1 MSTAIKAKAI
11 TRWAAVGLMAAAVLT
26 ATGGGFAQSY
36 SGLYQWAIEHGLT
49 GWKAASFP
57 LLVDLFIIVG
67 ELGLFLLAL
76 DAYAIR
82 KTLLSWL
89 DFMLP
94 LFIALAGWTAS
105 LVFNVGH
112 VLNKDFSYQATAAV
126 PPIVSMLGL
135 FVLLRTLHRYV
146 VVDLQHAED
155 DSMKELEGA
164 AEPRQI
170 TASAVRVAQLE
181 APAEQLSDPLVDAA
195 AQAPEAEPAAA
206 AAATA
211 DKSQSPKHAKAE
223 SPLQAAAESP
233 AEQTFVDLLEPVA
246 DLKAQPDPGTMRTIV
261 TEALNK
267 HNGDVTKTCADLAAD
282 GYAIDETEV
291 LKIRENHWFPYFAY
305 RLVAKHGPDGKLV
318 AQELTDLGVE
328 FDRVALRDL
337 VRNWRA

>member
-1 MSTAIKAKAI
+1 MSAAVRTKTV

-36 SGLYQWAIEHGLT
+36 SGLHEWALEHGLS

-82 KTLLSWL
+82 KSLLSWM

-112 VLNKDFSYQATAAV
+112 VLNKEFSYQATAAV

-146 VVDLQHAED
+146 VQAPQQEAE
-155 DSMKELEGA
+155 MALEA
-164 AEPRQI
+164 SPEPRQI
-170 TASAVRVAQLE
+170 TASAVRVAELE
-181 APAEQLSDPLVDAA
+181 APAEKLADPIVDAA
-195 AQAPEAEPAAA
+195 KAAEKAAERIPEEVPAAA
-206 AAATA
+206 PET
-211 DKSQSPKHAKAE
+211 
-223 SPLQAAAESP
+223 P
-233 AEQTFVDLLEPVA
+233 AEQTFVDLLPTVEEGQS
-246 DLKAQPDPGTMRTIV
+246 DLKPQPDPTSMRTIV
-261 TEALNK
+261 TDALNR
-267 HNGDVTKTCADLAAD
+267 HNGNVAKACEDLATE
-282 GYAIDETEV
+282 GYAIDRSEV
-291 LKIRENHWFPYFAY
+291 AKIRENHWFPYFAY

-328 FDRVALRDL
+328 FDKVALRDL

>member
-155 DSMKELEGA
+155 DSIKELEGA

-181 APAEQLSDPLVDAA
+181 APAEQLADPLVNAA
-195 AQAPEAEPAAA
+195 TTAQAPEAETVAAA
-206 AAATA
+206 AAPGT
-211 DKSQSPKHAKAE
+211 SPKHAKAE
-223 SPLQAAAESP
+223 SPDSSSAESP

>member
-1 MSTAIKAKAI
+1 MSAAVRAKTV
-11 TRWAAVGLMAAAVLT
+11 TRWAAVGLMAAAVLI

-36 SGLYQWAIEHGLT
+36 SGLYEWALEHGLS

-82 KTLLSWL
+82 KSLLSWM

-94 LFIALAGWTAS
+94 MFIALAGWTAS

-112 VLNKDFSYQATAAV
+112 VLNRDFSYQATAAV

-146 VVDLQHAED
+146 VQMPGQEEERA
-155 DSMKELEGA
+155 LEAA
-164 AEPRQI
+164 AELRQI
-170 TASAVRVAQLE
+170 TASAVRVAELE
-181 APAEQLSDPLVDAA
+181 APVDQPADPLVEAA
-195 AQAPEAEPAAA
+195 KAAEKAEKQAAERLPEEVPATAPE
-206 AAATA
+206 T
-211 DKSQSPKHAKAE
+211 
-223 SPLQAAAESP
+223 P
-233 AEQTFVDLLEPVA
+233 AEQTFVDLLPTVDEDKAPASAA
-246 DLKAQPDPGTMRTIV
+246 DLKPQPDPTSMRTIV
-261 TEALNK
+261 TDALNR
-267 HNGDVTKTCADLAAD
+267 HTGDIVKACEDLAAE
-282 GYAIDETEV
+282 GYAIDKSEV
-291 LKIRENHWFPYFAY
+291 AKIRENHWFPYYAY
-305 RLVAKHGPDGKLV
+305 RLVAKHGPDGKLI

-328 FDRVALRDL
+328 FDKVVLRDL

>member
-1 MSTAIKAKAI
+1 
-11 TRWAAVGLMAAAVLT
+11 MAAAVLI

-36 SGLYQWAIEHGLT
+36 SGLYEWALEHGLS

-82 KTLLSWL
+82 KSLLSWM

-112 VLNKDFSYQATAAV
+112 VLNREFSYQATAAV

-146 VVDLQHAED
+146 VQMPDQQQQEERA
-155 DSMKELEGA
+155 LESSP
-164 AEPRQI
+164 EPRQI
-170 TASAVRVAQLE
+170 TASAVRVAELE
-181 APAEQLSDPLVDAA
+181 APAEQLADPIM
-195 AQAPEAEPAAA
+195 EA
-206 AAATA
+206 
-211 DKSQSPKHAKAE
+211 AKAAE
-223 SPLQAAAESP
+223 KAEKQAAEQPVAERVAEKVAEKVPGPPETP
-233 AEQTFVDLLEPVA
+233 AEQTFVDLLPTEEEDKDEVA
-246 DLKAQPDPGTMRTIV
+246 GVFKIKPQPDPTSMRTIV
-261 TEALNK
+261 TEALNR
-267 HNGDVTKTCADLAAD
+267 HTGDVVKACEDLAAE
-282 GYAIDETEV
+282 GYAIDKSEV
-291 LKIRENHWFPYFAY
+291 AKIRENHWFPYFAY

-318 AQELTDLGVE
+318 AQELTELGVE
-328 FDRVALRDL
+328 FDKVALRDL

>member
-1 MSTAIKAKAI
+1 MSAVFKAKTV
-11 TRWAAVGLMAAAVLT
+11 TRWAAVGLMAAAVLI

-36 SGLYQWAIEHGLT
+36 SGLHDWALEHGLT

-82 KTLLSWL
+82 KSLLSWV

-105 LVFNVGH
+105 LVFNIGH
-112 VLNKDFSYQATAAV
+112 VLNKEFSYQATAAV

-146 VVDLQHAED
+146 VQMPEMEAEHE
-155 DSMKELEGA
+155 KALA
-164 AEPRQI
+164 ASLEPRQI
-170 TASAVRVAQLE
+170 TASAVRVAELE
-181 APAEQLSDPLVDAA
+181 APAGQIADPIVDAA
-195 AQAPEAEPAAA
+195 KAAEKTAERIPEAVPAAA
-206 AAATA
+206 PET
-211 DKSQSPKHAKAE
+211 
-223 SPLQAAAESP
+223 P
-233 AEQTFVDLLEPVA
+233 AEQTFVDLLPAVEEEKSS
-246 DLKAQPDPGTMRTIV
+246 DLKPQPDPTSMRTIV
-261 TEALNK
+261 TEALNR
-267 HNGDVTKTCADLAAD
+267 HTGDIAKACEDLAAE
-282 GYAIDETEV
+282 GYAIDRSEV
-291 LKIRENHWFPYFAY
+291 AKIRENHWFPYFAY

-328 FDRVALRDL
+328 FDKVALRDL

>member
-1 MSTAIKAKAI
+1 MNAASRAKII
-11 TRWAAVGLMAAAVLT
+11 TRWIAVGLMATAVLT

-36 SGLYQWAIEHGLT
+36 SGLHSWAIEHGLD

-82 KTLLSWL
+82 KSLLSWM

-112 VLNKDFSYQATAAV
+112 VLQKDFSYQATAAV

-146 VVDLQHAED
+146 VNNVKPED
-155 DSMKELEGA
+155 EEGAVALSAA

-170 TASAVRVAQLE
+170 TAVRVAELA
-181 APAEQLSDPLVDAA
+181 APAEQLADPVATAA
-195 AQAPEAEPAAA
+195 TGEKVAKAAPE
-206 AAATA
+206 T
-211 DKSQSPKHAKAE
+211 
-223 SPLQAAAESP
+223 P
-233 AEQTFVDLLEPVA
+233 AEQTFVDLLPAVEVDG
-246 DLKAQPDPGTMRTIV
+246 DLKPQPDPESMRGIV
-261 TEALNK
+261 IDALGR
-267 HNGDVTKTCADLAAD
+267 HNGDVAATCAELATN
-282 GYAIDETEV
+282 GYAIDEHEV
-291 LKIRENHWFPYFAY
+291 GKIRENHWFPYFAY
-305 RLVAKHGPDGKLV
+305 RLLAKHGPDGKLV
-318 AQELTDLGVE
+318 AQELTTLGVE
-328 FDRVALRDL
+328 FDKVALRDL
-337 VRNWRA
+337 VRSWRA

>member
-1 MSTAIKAKAI
+1 MSAVFKAKTV
-11 TRWAAVGLMAAAVLT
+11 TRWAAVGLMAAAVLI

-36 SGLYQWAIEHGLT
+36 SGLHEWALEHGLS

-82 KTLLSWL
+82 KSLLSWM

-112 VLNKDFSYQATAAV
+112 VLNKEFSYQATAAV

-146 VVDLQHAED
+146 VQMPGLQEEEKALEASAE
-155 DSMKELEGA
+155 L
-164 AEPRQI
+164 RQI
-170 TASAVRVAQLE
+170 TASAVRVAELE
-181 APAEQLSDPLVDAA
+181 APAGKLADPIVDAA
-195 AQAPEAEPAAA
+195 
-206 AAATA
+206 
-211 DKSQSPKHAKAE
+211 K
-223 SPLQAAAESP
+223 AAERVPEEVPVAAVPETP
-233 AEQTFVDLLEPVA
+233 AEQTFVDLLPAVEEDKGASTP
-246 DLKAQPDPGTMRTIV
+246 DLKPQPDPTSMRTIV
-261 TEALNK
+261 TDALNR
-267 HNGDVTKTCADLAAD
+267 HTGDIAKACEDLASE
-282 GYAIDETEV
+282 GYAIDRSEV
-291 LKIRENHWFPYFAY
+291 AKIRENHWFPYFAY

-328 FDRVALRDL
+328 FDKVALRDL

>member
-1 MSTAIKAKAI
+1 
-11 TRWAAVGLMAAAVLT
+11 MATAVLT

-36 SGLYQWAIEHGLT
+36 SGLHSWAIEHGLD

-82 KTLLSWL
+82 KSLLSWM

-112 VLNKDFSYQATAAV
+112 VLNKEFSYQATAAV

-146 VVDLQHAED
+146 VNNGKGSE
-155 DSMKELEGA
+155 EEA
-164 AEPRQI
+164 AVALAAAAVPQQI
-170 TASAVRVAQLE
+170 TATRMPEIA
-181 APAEQLSDPLVDAA
+181 APAGSVGDPVVGEDAKAA
-195 AQAPEAEPAAA
+195 ARAAAPESA
-206 AAATA
+206 
-211 DKSQSPKHAKAE
+211 
-223 SPLQAAAESP
+223 
-233 AEQTFVDLLEPVA
+233 AEQTFVDLMEPVRSGA
-246 DLKAQPDPGTMRTIV
+246 DSDLKPQPDPESMRGIV
-261 TEALNK
+261 IEALGR
-267 HNGDVTKTCADLAAD
+267 HNGDVAATCAELATD

-291 LKIRENHWFPYFAY
+291 GKIRENHWFPYFAY
-305 RLVAKHGPDGKLV
+305 RLLAKHGPDGKKV
-318 AQELTDLGVE
+318 SQELTDLGVE
-328 FDRVALRDL
+328 YDKVALRDL
-337 VRNWRA
+337 VRSWRA

>member
-1 MSTAIKAKAI
+1 MSAAVRAKTV

-36 SGLYQWAIEHGLT
+36 SGLHEWALEHGLS

-82 KTLLSWL
+82 KSLLSWM

-112 VLNKDFSYQATAAV
+112 VLNKEFSYQATAAV

-146 VVDLQHAED
+146 VQPVGQED
-155 DSMKELEGA
+155 ERALEA
-164 AEPRQI
+164 SPEPRQI
-170 TASAVRVAQLE
+170 TASAVRVAELE
-181 APAEQLSDPLVDAA
+181 APAEQLSDPIMEAA
-195 AQAPEAEPAAA
+195 KAAEKQAAEQPAERVAEKVPAAPPE
-206 AAATA
+206 T
-211 DKSQSPKHAKAE
+211 
-223 SPLQAAAESP
+223 P
-233 AEQTFVDLLEPVA
+233 AEQTFVDLLPTVEEGKDESDPV
-246 DLKAQPDPGTMRTIV
+246 LKLKPQPDPTSMRTIV
-261 TEALNK
+261 TDALNR
-267 HNGDVTKTCADLAAD
+267 HTGDIVKACEDLAAE
-282 GYAIDETEV
+282 GYAIDKSEV
-291 LKIRENHWFPYFAY
+291 AKIRENHWFPYFAY

-328 FDRVALRDL
+328 FDKVALRDL

>member
-1 MSTAIKAKAI
+1 
-11 TRWAAVGLMAAAVLT
+11 MAAAVLI

-36 SGLYQWAIEHGLT
+36 SGLYEWALEHGLS

-82 KTLLSWL
+82 KSLLSWM

-112 VLNKDFSYQATAAV
+112 VLNREFSYQATAAV

-146 VVDLQHAED
+146 VQPPEQQEEERAA
-155 DSMKELEGA
+155 LEPPP
-164 AEPRQI
+164 EPRQI
-170 TASAVRVAQLE
+170 TASAVRVAELE
-181 APAEQLSDPLVDAA
+181 APAEKLADPIVDAA
-195 AQAPEAEPAAA
+195 KAAEKQPERVAEEVPATAPE
-206 AAATA
+206 T
-211 DKSQSPKHAKAE
+211 
-223 SPLQAAAESP
+223 P
-233 AEQTFVDLLEPVA
+233 AEQTFVDLLPTVEEEGKETAAA
-246 DLKAQPDPGTMRTIV
+246 DLKPQPDPTSMRSIV
-261 TEALNK
+261 TDALNR
-267 HNGDVTKTCADLAAD
+267 HTGDIVKACEDLAAE
-282 GYAIDETEV
+282 GYAIDKSEV
-291 LKIRENHWFPYFAY
+291 AKIRENHWFPYFAY

-328 FDRVALRDL
+328 FDKVALRDL
-337 VRNWRA
+337 VRSWRA

>member
-1 MSTAIKAKAI
+1 MSAAVRAKAV

-36 SGLYQWAIEHGLT
+36 SGLHEWALEHGLS
-49 GWKAASFP
+49 GWKASSFP

-82 KTLLSWL
+82 KSLLSWM

-112 VLNKDFSYQATAAV
+112 VLNKEFSYQATAAV

-146 VVDLQHAED
+146 IQAPGREEEMALAA
-155 DSMKELEGA
+155 A
-164 AEPRQI
+164 AEPLQI
-170 TASAVRVAQLE
+170 TASAVRVAELE
-181 APAEQLSDPLVDAA
+181 APAEKLADPLVDVAA
-195 AQAPEAEPAAA
+195 KADKAERLPEEVPAAA
-206 AAATA
+206 PET
-211 DKSQSPKHAKAE
+211 
-223 SPLQAAAESP
+223 P
-233 AEQTFVDLLEPVA
+233 AEQTFVDLLPAVEEEVAA
-246 DLKAQPDPGTMRTIV
+246 DLKPQPDPTSMRTIV
-261 TEALNK
+261 TDALNR
-267 HNGDVTKTCADLAAD
+267 HNGDVTKTCEDLAAE
-282 GYAIDETEV
+282 GYAIDVSEV
-291 LKIRENHWFPYFAY
+291 DKIRENHWFPYFAY
-305 RLVAKHGPDGKLV
+305 RLVAKHGPDGKLI

-328 FDRVALRDL
+328 FDKVVLRDL

>member
-1 MSTAIKAKAI
+1 MSAAVRAKTV
-11 TRWAAVGLMAAAVLT
+11 TRWAAVGLMAAAVLI

-36 SGLYQWAIEHGLT
+36 SGLYEWALEHGLT

-82 KTLLSWL
+82 KSLLSWM

-94 LFIALAGWTAS
+94 MFIALAGWTAS

-112 VLNKDFSYQATAAV
+112 VLNRDFSYQATAAV

-146 VVDLQHAED
+146 VQMPGQEEERA
-155 DSMKELEGA
+155 LEAA
-164 AEPRQI
+164 AELRQL
-170 TASAVRVAQLE
+170 TASAVRVAEIE
-181 APAEQLSDPLVDAA
+181 APAEQLADPLVEAA
-195 AQAPEAEPAAA
+195 KAAEKAEKQAAERLPEEVPATAPE
-206 AAATA
+206 T
-211 DKSQSPKHAKAE
+211 
-223 SPLQAAAESP
+223 P
-233 AEQTFVDLLEPVA
+233 AEQTFVDLLPTVDEDKDPASAA
-246 DLKAQPDPGTMRTIV
+246 DLKPQPDPTSMRTIV
-261 TEALNK
+261 TDALNR
-267 HNGDVTKTCADLAAD
+267 HTGDIVKACEDLAAE
-282 GYAIDETEV
+282 GYAIDKSEV
-291 LKIRENHWFPYFAY
+291 AKIRENHWFPYYAY
-305 RLVAKHGPDGKLV
+305 RLVAKHGPDGKLI

-328 FDRVALRDL
+328 FDKVVLRDL

>member
-1 MSTAIKAKAI
+1 MSTAVKAKTV

-146 VVDLQHAED
+146 VVDLTRAED
-155 DSMKELEGA
+155 DDIKALEGA
-164 AEPRQI
+164 DEPRQI

-181 APAEQLSDPLVDAA
+181 APAEQLADPLVNT
-195 AQAPEAEPAAA
+195 
-206 AAATA
+206 ATA
-211 DKSQSPKHAKAE
+211 KAPAE
-223 SPLQAAAESP
+223 QPAPAQAAASEAAPAKAAAPGSGESE
-233 AEQTFVDLLEPVA
+233 AEQTFVDLLEPVS
-246 DLKAQPDPGTMRTIV
+246 DLKAQPDPGSMRTIV

-267 HNGDVTKTCADLAAD
+267 HNGDVTRTCADLAAE

-291 LKIRENHWFPYFAY
+291 SKIRENHWFPYFAY